1 MSLLHRSND
10 RGPLGEASRVGR
22 RRERL
27 GLSRPPITQPF
38 DYKNHKFYTILKDLA
53 QLTFSWYLP
62 GARRHEDSPVE
73 EEDDDE
79 RHVERGHGG
88 EQLVAQVLARLQQ
101 QYGHSASDV

>member
-1 MSLLHRSND
+1 MGSLFGCPCSTVPTTVDLSAKLPALD
-10 RGPLGEASRVGR
+10 GDGS
-22 RRERL
+22 
-27 GLSRPPITQPF
+27 GLALAAIRFRNLVIT
-38 DYKNHKFYTILKDLA
+38 KMNHYEQIL
-53 QLTFSWYLP
+53 FSWYLP